1 MAGQEGRPGWGRVSV
16 HTGPGGG
23 TGQPLAPSHCRDPVY
38 RSDFWRPD
46 SLMASA
52 ATPFP
57 KNWIPTFHLNP
68 PKIMQNLHGICLL
81 EKES

>member
-1 MAGQEGRPGWGRVSV
+1 
-16 HTGPGGG
+16 
-23 TGQPLAPSHCRDPVY
+23 
-38 RSDFWRPD
+38 
-46 SLMASA
+46 MASA